1 MEQLFAVAGFLIVAA
16 ITPGPNNFVV
26 LTSARHGGPTAA
38 LPAMLGVI
46 GGSLVLLAL
55 VWSGAQIAFE
65 RVPSLPSI
73 LTIMG
78 AGYVGALGAHLIRQ
92 TFRPN
97 GVDGTHLAAG
107 LPKTTLGLA
116 VFQLLNPK
124 AWALVTTATA
134 AASHASFGFLGLAA
148 LLILICGACL
158 SLWACAGS
166 AIAGLLRDE
175 RSRRWFDR
183 MMGLALIASAAMLLF
198 GA

>member
-16 ITPGPNNFVV
+16 ITPGPNNFIV
-26 LTSARHGGPTAA
+26 LTAARHGGLTAA
-38 LPAMLGVI
+38 FPAMLGVI

-65 RVPSLPSI
+65 RLPSLSPT
-73 LTIMG
+73 LAIMG
-78 AGYVGALGAHLIRQ
+78 ACYVGGLGVILIRQ
-92 TFRPN
+92 ASRQ
-97 GVDGTHLAAG
+97 DGSDCPRLTAG

-124 AWALVTTATA
+124 AWALVATATA
-134 AASHASFGFLGLAA
+134 AASNTSFGFLVLAT

-158 SLWACAGS
+158 SLWASVGS
-166 AIAGLLRDE
+166 AIAGFLQDD

-183 MMGLALIASAAMLLF
+183 AMGLLLIASAALLLF
-198 GA
+198 GV

>member
-1 MEQLFAVAGFLIVAA
+1 MEQLLAVAGFLIVAA
-16 ITPGPNNFVV
+16 ITPGPNNFIV
-26 LTSARHGGPTAA
+26 LTAARHGGPTAA

-65 RVPSLPSI
+65 RVPSLSS
-73 LTIMG
+73 LLAIMG
-78 AGYVGALGAHLIRQ
+78 ACYVGGLGVILIRQ
-92 TFRPN
+92 TFRPDRI
-97 GVDGTHLAAG
+97 DGSQLAAG
-107 LPKTTLGLA
+107 QPKTSLGLA

-134 AASHASFGFLGLAA
+134 AASHASFGFFGLAA
-148 LLILICGACL
+148 LLILICGICL

-166 AIAGLLRDE
+166 AIADLLRYE
-175 RSRRWFDR
+175 RSRQWFDR
-183 MMGLALIASAAMLLF
+183 AMGLALIASAVLLLS